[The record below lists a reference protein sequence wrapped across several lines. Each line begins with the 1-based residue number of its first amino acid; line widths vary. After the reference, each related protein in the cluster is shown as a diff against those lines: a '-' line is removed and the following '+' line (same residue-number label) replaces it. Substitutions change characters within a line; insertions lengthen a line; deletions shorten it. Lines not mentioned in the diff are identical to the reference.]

1 MSEEQ
6 YKDFKRELSKKSAFK
21 DFAKALDNPVPYHSK
36 GGHLKR
42 STYWKNLKAIKSVE
56 DEAWEFNEKLEK
68 LRNEKI

>member
-1 MSEEQ
+1 MSDEQ

-21 DFAKALDNPVPYHSK
+21 DFAKA
-36 GGHLKR
+36 
-42 STYWKNLKAIKSVE
+42 KAIKSVE